1 MNIKKKIDVDGAAIA
16 VVVTLIALSIV
27 WAVLMIWWLIWSIFD
42 LVHGNP
48 VTFWNIAG
56 IVVPGLSILG
66 GIARR

>member
-1 MNIKKKIDVDGAAIA
+1 MKIKGNLGADGAAIA
-16 VVVTLIALSIV
+16 VVVTLIALSIA

-42 LVHGNP
+42 LAHGNP

-56 IVVPGLSILG
+56 IVVPALSILG